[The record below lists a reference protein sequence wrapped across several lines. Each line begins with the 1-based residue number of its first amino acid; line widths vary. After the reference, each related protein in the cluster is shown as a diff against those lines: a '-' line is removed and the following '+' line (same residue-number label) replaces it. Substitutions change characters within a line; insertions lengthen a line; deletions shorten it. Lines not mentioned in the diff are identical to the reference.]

1 MVRGAEL
8 AAEPVHL
15 SCLEEGLVRL
25 PQRVCESWPSR
36 SLYAVY
42 AEVRVRVLTVVWGL
56 GVGQSAVSLWGS
68 RVVSL
73 CFECEICACVWAAH
87 TGAHAG
93 PRPVFWSTALHS
105 EK

>member
-42 AEVRVRVLTVVWGL
+42 AEVRVRVLTVVW
-56 GVGQSAVSLWGS
+56 AWVSLQ
-68 RVVSL
+68 SL
-73 CFECEICACVWAAH
+73 C
-87 TGAHAG
+87 GAVG
-93 PRPVFWSTALHS
+93 L
-105 EK
+105 